1 MNSNFYSGKFSTV
14 YLLFVLFTI
23 SVSCSE
29 SKSSTACDEVDVQ
42 KYMSRFTTV
51 LKNVTYPSST
61 TAATYSINSCMK
73 KKGFYVVDI
82 NTSWI
87 GNECHIPPS
96 GECEVSY
103 SMVVHLYED
112 GRLYGY
118 SIYSKNACVQQHEV
132 CTNAVNTT
140 LDILQKSY
148 ELSK

>member
-1 MNSNFYSGKFSTV
+1 MNSTFYKCKISTIS
-14 YLLFVLFTI
+14 LLFLLFTI
-23 SVSCSE
+23 GVSCS
-29 SKSSTACDEVDVQ
+29 KSSAACNEVDVQ
-42 KYMSRFTTV
+42 KYVSRFTTV
-51 LKNVTYPSST
+51 LKNVTYPSSKT
-61 TAATYSINSCMK
+61 SATYSINSCMK

-87 GNECHIPPS
+87 GNEYHIPPN

-118 SIYSKNACVQQHEV
+118 SIYSKNDCVQQHEV

-140 LDILQKSY
+140 LDILQKEY